1 MTTTDAPPDTLDST
15 ERRALRARAHHLHPL
30 VLVGDSGVTPG
41 VQREVDLALRAHE
54 LIKVRISAG
63 GHEGRIAAMGALCG
77 ALGARP
83 VQVIGKVIVLFRP
96 KPEALPVPARRTRAP
111 KGGTDRSRTTERG
124 RTAGGAGARGR
135 ARSATAR
142 TSKVK
147 PGQAR
152 DAQQLRQRTEK
163 SGR

>member
-1 MTTTDAPPDTLDST
+1 MTTTDAPPDTLDSA

-41 VQREVDLALRAHE
+41 VQREVDHALRVHE

-63 GHEGRIAAMGALCG
+63 SHEDRSAAMDVLCS
-77 ALGARP
+77 ALGASP

-96 KPEALPVPARRTRAP
+96 KPEVVPAPARRARGG
-111 KGGTDRSRTTERG
+111 KGGPDGRRTTERG

-135 ARSATAR
+135 ARSAAAR
-142 TSKVK
+142 PSKVNSG
-147 PGQAR
+147 PAR
-152 DAQQLRQRTEK
+152 NAQQRRQRAAK